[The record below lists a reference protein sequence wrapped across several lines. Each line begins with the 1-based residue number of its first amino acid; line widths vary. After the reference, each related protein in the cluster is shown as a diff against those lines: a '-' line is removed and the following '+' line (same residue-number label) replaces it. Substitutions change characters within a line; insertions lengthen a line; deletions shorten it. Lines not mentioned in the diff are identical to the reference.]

1 MPVDSL
7 VNMSSRAC
15 CKIHKQIK
23 DIGPMLPYNVAR
35 PFLLKIDNPEQL
47 HALEIQSP
55 QIIGHDAEIWLAMI
69 KRDIPNWEARRHKP
83 NDPKDWWKV
92 YRKLKRDSALEMDA
106 GADMLKAALNDKNEK
121 RLAEIKPLK
130 ALATSRRPSLQ
141 ARVAYGYQS
150 GKTGSR
156 GSSKMGV
163 LEKIKKEAR
172 DAKAARAIAEQQ
184 IRKRMATTV
193 TRAPAQF
200 VEDVRTQRRKEL
212 QSPERV
218 VRAANVPITNRRAE
232 ASVTAS
238 PRTKSS
244 PSRAAVAPPLLSPP
258 MSYQQVQDRE
268 ARLRALTSGKP
279 LPKSSTSSLP
289 PLLSPLKVSRKH
301 GTPIPSV
308 EVPSTPKVPPGLLSA
323 DFLEEPSPPSTK
335 MMLGDGLSRSSPGP
349 GGMRRSASPSISSIV
364 RKRKKE
370 PDLFM
375 PPVKRKAAVPSG
387 EVALR

>member
-7 VNMSSRAC
+7 VNLSLRAC

-23 DIGPMLPYNVAR
+23 DIGPVLPYNVAR
-35 PFLLKIDNPEQL
+35 PFLLKLDNPEQL

-184 IRKRMATTV
+184 IRKRMTTAV

-200 VEDVRTQRRKEL
+200 VEDVRTQRRKEQ

-218 VRAANVPITNRRAE
+218 VRASNVPITNRRAE

-244 PSRAAVAPPLLSPP
+244 PSRAAVAPPLLSPAL
-258 MSYQQVQDRE
+258 SYQQVQERE
-268 ARLRALTSGKP
+268 ARLRALK
-279 LPKSSTSSLP
+279 
-289 PLLSPLKVSRKH
+289 
-301 GTPIPSV
+301 
-308 EVPSTPKVPPGLLSA
+308 
-323 DFLEEPSPPSTK
+323 
-335 MMLGDGLSRSSPGP
+335 
-349 GGMRRSASPSISSIV
+349 
-364 RKRKKE
+364 
-370 PDLFM
+370 
-375 PPVKRKAAVPSG
+375 
-387 EVALR
+387 